1 VDIIRKVGEAMDLE
15 IEFSQD
21 GDACIVTLQGEVDIY
36 TAPALRER
44 LIEASETDCST
55 VVVDMTEVDFIDSSG
70 LGVLVS
76 ALKRVRENDGQMRI
90 VTAKEPILRIFR
102 ITGLDRVFELS
113 PTLPEAV
120 GAGD

>member
-1 VDIIRKVGEAMDLE
+1 MDLD

-21 GDACIVTLQGEVDIY
+21 GDACIVALKGEVDVY

-44 LIEASETDCST
+44 LIEASESGSLT
-55 VVVDMTEVDFIDSSG
+55 VVVDMTGVDFIDSSG

-76 ALKRVRENDGQMRI
+76 ALKRVRENGGQMRI
-90 VTAKEPILRIFR
+90 VTSKEPILKIFR

-120 GAGD
+120 GAGE